1 MPVAA
6 DALQPH
12 LASGLMTLAGRR
24 GKDNFPDILLP
35 SNKTGYDLDFDNMG
49 QTISA
54 DFRQSDLVSAAIG
67 SDCSRFACAAFQ
79 SIAPVS
85 REIRDRDTIAW
96 SLVKLYYSSFY
107 AGHSVM
113 RMLGESCSYFDGS
126 HVGSLTELFSIL
138 GKTPGFGIERGLYH
152 CSLNGTCTGLTA
164 KRASGLGGGGGT
176 HEIFWKL
183 VGGRISRLSEEVLSG
198 PLASND
204 ARTVFAKLTDF
215 MAILSRRGVRQHTW
229 LTSIR
234 NELQYQ
240 HKLEV
245 WFPAGIRASERE
257 ALGRLSSQWGRDPMM
272 VDLGAGG
279 PGSLREFVSACVFVV
294 ALCLEMLLRILERS
308 SVGTQSFARLGPIA
322 FLHDARLIQTQGNL
336 VTTMPEQLL
345 NA

>member
-1 MPVAA
+1 VPLIA

-12 LASGLMTLAGRR
+12 LASGLMALAGRR

-35 SNKTGYDLDFDNMG
+35 SNKTGYDLDFDDAG

-67 SDCSRFACAAFQ
+67 SDCSRFACAVLQ

-107 AGHSVM
+107 AGHSLM
-113 RMLGESCSYFDGS
+113 RMLGESCSHFDGT
-126 HVGSLTELFSIL
+126 HVGSITELFGIL

-164 KRASGLGGGGGT
+164 KRASGLAGGGGT

-183 VGGRISRLSEEVLSG
+183 VGARISRLTEEVLSG
-198 PLASND
+198 ALVPND
-204 ARTVFAKLTDF
+204 ARTVFAKFTEF
-215 MAILSRRGVRQHTW
+215 IAILSRRGVRQHTW
-229 LTSIR
+229 LTSVR

-240 HKLEV
+240 HKLDV
-245 WFPAGIRASERE
+245 WFPAGIRTNERE
-257 ALGRLSSQWGRDPMM
+257 ALGRLSSQWGRDPMR

-279 PGSLREFVSACVFVV
+279 PGSIREFVSACVFIV

-308 SVGTQSFARLGPIA
+308 PAGVQSFARLGPIA
-322 FLHDARLIQTQGNL
+322 FLHDARLIQLQGNTI
-336 VTTMPEQLL
+336 TTMPEQIL